1 MALRARSRWY
11 FGIAA
16 TALVCGLAAMA
27 YSLAHDA
34 GIDRLAGQLR
44 DRLTL
49 SQHAV
54 ESEIERFAYLPQVLG
69 EDERV
74 LGLLA
79 DASDARVHEVNA
91 YLANVARHAQA
102 DAVYLIDPNGLTL
115 AASNWNLPSS
125 FVGHNY
131 GFRPYFTDAVEHG
144 RGDYYA
150 VGVTT
155 GVPGYFLS
163 SRIEGPDGLLGVA
176 VVKVD
181 MSPLERV
188 WAEAGEMTGLAD
200 GAGIVFLS
208 GVPNWRYRPLF
219 ALRDVDRDRIE
230 TERRYDGNDVFGR
243 LPLVNALDASGLTHM
258 TEEGAP
264 PLAMSAMLIDP
275 KGWRLFSAM
284 QSAPV
289 RDEARLVAGVVGL
302 LTLVCLLLGLYGYQR
317 RQLTRWK
324 LEQNGVLE
332 RRVSERTSALAREVE
347 ERKRTE
353 EELRQ
358 TQDSLIHAAKLA
370 ALGRMS
376 AAIVHEVSQPLSA
389 LDNTL
394 AAAGLHARNHAHDKS
409 IASIKVGRDLL
420 KRMQR
425 TIKSL
430 RTFSSRAKALP
441 SEPVV
446 IGQSVVEALEI
457 VMSQARERKVFLS
470 FDNKAP
476 SALASV
482 NAVRIE
488 QVFINLLLNAID
500 ATASMG
506 NGQITVQLRQAG
518 SRALVEF
525 HDAGPGIPD
534 EIADQIT
541 EPFFTTKAT
550 GEGLGLGLSI
560 SRAILEDYDGA
571 LSFSPAPGGGACAIV
586 SLPLAQHS
594 ARLVLAE

>member
-1 MALRARSRWY
+1 MARRARSRWL
-11 FGIAA
+11 FGLAA
-16 TALVCGLAAMA
+16 AVLVCGLATIVYLLA
-27 YSLAHDA
+27 YDT
-34 GIDRLAGQLR
+34 GMDRLAGQLR

-49 SQHAV
+49 SQRAV

-74 LGLLA
+74 LALLA
-79 DASDARVHEVNA
+79 APSNARVKEVNA

-102 DAVYLIDPNGLTL
+102 DAVYLIDPSGLTL
-115 AASNWNLPSS
+115 AASNWDLPSS

-131 GFRPYFTDAVEHG
+131 GFRPYFTDAIAQG
-144 RGDYYA
+144 RGAYYA

-188 WAEAGEMTGLAD
+188 WAEAGEMTGVAD

-208 GVPNWRYRPLF
+208 GVANWRYRPLF
-219 ALRDVDRDRIE
+219 ALKEEDRARIS
-230 TERRYDGNDVFGR
+230 TERRYDGNDVFAR
-243 LPLVNALDASGLTHM
+243 APLVEELDGAGLTHM
-258 TEEGAP
+258 IDDGSP
-264 PLAMSAMLIDP
+264 RLAMSAIVIDP
-275 KGWRLFSAM
+275 RGWRLFSALP
-284 QSAPV
+284 SAPV
-289 RDEARLVAGVVGL
+289 REEAQLVAGVVGL

-324 LEQNGVLE
+324 LDQNGVLE
-332 RRVSERTSALAREVE
+332 RRVTERTSALAREVE

-394 AAAGLHARNHAHDKS
+394 AAAGLHARNEAHDKS
-409 IASIKVGRDLL
+409 AASIKAGRDLL

-441 SEPVV
+441 GEPIA
-446 IGQSVVEALEI
+446 IGQSVAEALDI
-457 VMSQARERKVFLS
+457 VMSQAREKKVSIS
-470 FDNKAP
+470 FDNGAP
-476 SALASV
+476 SALALV

-500 ATASMG
+500 ATASMS
-506 NGQITVQLRQAG
+506 NGQVSVRLRQQEQ
-518 SRALVEF
+518 RALVEF
-525 HDAGPGIPD
+525 RDAGPGIPD

-541 EPFFTTKAT
+541 EPFFTTKAS

-560 SRAILEDYDGA
+560 SRAILEDYDA
-571 LSFSPAPGGGACAIV
+571 TLSFSPAPGGGTCATV
-586 SLPLAQHS
+586 SLPLASQP
-594 ARLVLAE
+594 LNLEPAE

>member
-1 MALRARSRWY
+1 MASAV
-11 FGIAA
+11 
-16 TALVCGLAAMA
+16 LVCGLSALT
-27 YSLAHDA
+27 YLLAHDA
-34 GIDRLAGQLR
+34 GMDRLTGQLR

-49 SQHAV
+49 SQRAV

-74 LGLLA
+74 LDLLREP
-79 DASDARVHEVNA
+79 SQERVQLVNA

-102 DAVYLIDPNGLTL
+102 DAVYLIDPDGLTL
-115 AASNWNLPSS
+115 AASNWNLSSS

-131 GFRPYFTDAVEHG
+131 GFRPYFTDALE
-144 RGDYYA
+144 RGSGAYYA

-163 SRIEGPDGLLGVA
+163 SRISGPDGPLGVA

-188 WAEAGEMTGLAD
+188 WAEAGEMTGVAD
-200 GAGIVFLS
+200 SAGIVFLS
-208 GVPNWRYRPLF
+208 GVPNWRYRPLYT
-219 ALRDVDRDRIE
+219 LDKTDSDRIE
-230 TERRYDGNDVFGR
+230 AERRYEGNDVFNR
-243 LPLVNALDASGLTHM
+243 QPLVNALDAAGLTHM
-258 TEEGAP
+258 SEEGAAR
-264 PLAMSAMLIDP
+264 LAMSAVLIDP
-275 KGWRLFSAM
+275 KGWRLFSALP
-284 QSAPV
+284 SAPV
-289 RDEARLVAGVVGL
+289 REEAQLVAGVAGL
-302 LTLVCLLLGLYGYQR
+302 ITLVCLLLGLYGHQR

-332 RRVSERTSALAREVE
+332 RRVGERTSALAREIE

-353 EELRQ
+353 EELRR

-394 AAAGLHARNHAHDKS
+394 AAAGLHARNQHHEKS
-409 IASIKVGRDLL
+409 SVSIQAGRDLL

-425 TIKSL
+425 TIRSL

-441 SEPVV
+441 SEP
-446 IGQSVVEALEI
+446 IAIAQSVAEAIEI
-457 VMSQARERKVFLS
+457 AMPRARESGVTLS
-470 FDNKAP
+470 FDNEAV
-476 SALASV
+476 SATAAV

-500 ATASMG
+500 ATAGMG
-506 NGQITVQLRQAG
+506 NSQVCVRLRQAED
-518 SRALVEF
+518 SVLIEF
-525 HDAGPGIPD
+525 CDAGPGIPD

-560 SRAILEDYDGA
+560 SRAILEDYEGTLA
-571 LSFSPAPGGGACAIV
+571 FSRAPGGGTCAV
-586 SLPLAQHS
+586 VTLPLVDQP
-594 ARLVLAE
+594 AEREPTE

>member
-1 MALRARSRWY
+1 MALGARSRWY

-16 TALVCGLAAMA
+16 TVLVCGLATMT
-27 YSLAHDA
+27 YSLAHNA
-34 GIDRLAGQLR
+34 GIGRLAGQLR

-74 LGLLA
+74 VGLLA
-79 DASDARVHEVNA
+79 DPSDARVRQVNA
-91 YLANVARHAQA
+91 YLAKVAHHARA
-102 DAVYLIDPNGLTL
+102 DAVYLIDPSGLTL
-115 AASNWNLPSS
+115 AASNWDMPSS

-163 SRIEGPDGLLGVA
+163 SRIEGPDGILGVA

-181 MSPLERV
+181 MSPLEQV
-188 WAEAGEMTGLAD
+188 WTEAGEMTGVAD
-200 GAGIVFLS
+200 AAGIVFLS
-208 GVPNWRYRPLF
+208 GVPNWHYRPLL
-219 ALRDVDRDRIE
+219 APKDSDRDRIE
-230 TERRYDGNDVFGR
+230 TERRYDGIDVFGR
-243 LPLVNALDASGLTHM
+243 PPLVDAFDGSGLTYM
-258 TEEGAP
+258 TEGDTP
-264 PLAMSAMLIDP
+264 RLAMSATLIDP

-284 QSAPV
+284 PAAPV
-289 RDEARLVAGVVGL
+289 RDEAQLVAGVVGL
-302 LTLVCLLLGLYGYQR
+302 LTLFCLLLSLYGYQR

-347 ERKRTE
+347 ERKRAE

-394 AAAGLHARNHAHDKS
+394 AAAGLHTRNHAHDKS

-441 SEPVV
+441 SEPVA
-446 IGQSVVEALEI
+446 IGQSVAEALEI
-457 VMSQARERKVFLS
+457 VMSQAREKKVSLS

-506 NGQITVQLRQAG
+506 NGQIIIQLRQAAD
-518 SRALVEF
+518 RVLVEF

-560 SRAILEDYDGA
+560 SRAILEDYDGT
-571 LSFSPAPGGGACAIV
+571 LSFSSAPGGGACAIV
-586 SLPLAQHS
+586 SLPLAQQP
-594 ARLVLAE
+594 AQREPAE

>member
-1 MALRARSRWY
+1 MAGAV
-11 FGIAA
+11 
-16 TALVCGLAAMA
+16 LVCGLSAMT
-27 YSLAHDA
+27 YLLAHDV
-34 GIDRLAGQLR
+34 GMDRLTGQLR

-49 SQHAV
+49 SQRAV

-74 LGLLA
+74 LDLLRA
-79 DASDARVHEVNA
+79 PSQERVRQVND
-91 YLANVARHAQA
+91 YLAKVARHAQA
-102 DAVYLIDPNGLTL
+102 DAVYLIDPSGLTL
-115 AASNWNLPSS
+115 ASSNWDLPSS

-131 GFRPYFTDAVEHG
+131 GFRPYFTDALAQG
-144 RGDYYA
+144 SGAYYA

-155 GVPGYFLS
+155 GIPGYFLS
-163 SRIEGPDGLLGVA
+163 SRIGGPDGPLGVA

-188 WAEAGEMTGLAD
+188 WAEAGEMTGVAD
-200 GAGIVFLS
+200 SAGIVFLS
-208 GVPNWRYRPLF
+208 GVPNWRYRPLYT
-219 ALRDVDRDRIE
+219 LDKTDSDRIE
-230 TERRYDGNDVFGR
+230 AERRYEGNDVFAR
-243 LPLVNALDASGLTHM
+243 TPLVETIETAGLTHM
-258 TEEGAP
+258 SQDGAP
-264 PLAMSAMLIDP
+264 RLAMSAVLIDP
-275 KGWRLFSAM
+275 KGWRLFSALP
-284 QSAPV
+284 SAPV
-289 RDEARLVAGVVGL
+289 RDEAQLVAGVVGL

-332 RRVSERTSALAREVE
+332 RRVGERTSALAREIE

-394 AAAGLHARNHAHDKS
+394 AAAGLHTRNQNHEKS
-409 IASIKVGRDLL
+409 AASIQAGRDLL

-425 TIKSL
+425 TIKNL
-430 RTFSSRAKALP
+430 RTFSSRAKSLP
-441 SEPVV
+441 SEP
-446 IGQSVVEALEI
+446 IMIAQSVTEAMEI
-457 VMSQARERKVFLS
+457 VMSRARESGVTLS
-470 FDNKAP
+470 FDNRAA
-476 SALASV
+476 SAMAAV

-506 NGQITVQLRQAG
+506 NSQICVRLRQEDG
-518 SRALVEF
+518 RSLVEF
-525 HDAGPGIPD
+525 CDAGPGIPLD
-534 EIADQIT
+534 IADQVT
-541 EPFFTTKAT
+541 EPFFTTKAS

-560 SRAILEDYDGA
+560 SRAILEDYDGTLA
-571 LSFSPAPGGGACAIV
+571 FSPAPGGGTCAVV
-586 SLPLAQHS
+586 SLPMAHQS
-594 ARLVLAE
+594 AKLEPAE

>member
-16 TALVCGLAAMA
+16 TVLVCGLATAA
-27 YSLAHDA
+27 YSVAHKA
-34 GIDRLAGQLR
+34 GTDRLAGQLR

-49 SQHAV
+49 SQRAV

-69 EDERV
+69 EDARV

-79 DASDARVHEVNA
+79 DPSDMRVQEVNA
-91 YLANVARHAQA
+91 YLANVARHSQA
-102 DAVYLIDPNGLTL
+102 DVVYLIDPTGLTL

-131 GFRPYFTDAVEHG
+131 GFRPYFTDAVELG

-163 SRIEGPDGLLGVA
+163 SRIDGPDGILGVA

-188 WAEAGEMTGLAD
+188 WAEAGEMTGVAD

-219 ALRDVDRDRIE
+219 TLKDVDRDRIE

-243 LPLVNALDASGLTHM
+243 VPLVSALDASGLTHM
-258 TEEGAP
+258 TEDGSP
-264 PLAMSAMLIDP
+264 RLAMSTVLVDP
-275 KGWRLFSAM
+275 KGWRLFSALP
-284 QSAPV
+284 SAPV

-302 LTLVCLLLGLYGYQR
+302 LTLVCLLLGLYSYQR

-394 AAAGLHARNHAHDKS
+394 AAAGLHARNHAHDKTA
-409 IASIKVGRDLL
+409 ASITAGRDLL

-441 SEPVV
+441 NEPIA
-446 IGQSVVEALEI
+446 IGQSVAEALEI
-457 VMSQARERKVFLS
+457 VMSQAREKRVSLS

-476 SALASV
+476 SAMASV

-506 NGQITVQLRQAG
+506 NSQITILLRKAG
-518 SRALVEF
+518 RRALVEF
-525 HDAGPGIPD
+525 RDAGPGIPE

-560 SRAILEDYDGA
+560 SRAILEDYDGT
-571 LSFSPAPGGGACAIV
+571 LSFSSAPGGGTCAIV
-586 SLPLAQHS
+586 SLPLARQP
-594 ARLVLAE
+594 AQREPAE